1 MNVGHLYGKSSI
13 SARDRG
19 LFVHFWIDW
28 QGRFGP
34 CRFAQRPPRPRAR
47 IHGISANSNS
57 IAKYT
62 GPDTG
67 SRLRMQP
74 SIDCARVD
82 TASESSAITVMPSV
96 IRPTGR
102 RNEARGGSSNLWT
115 MWRAASTI
123 ATHRKGI
130 SISSAICTPSRGT
143 RSGTRIM
150 PRTKPVPNT
159 RAKQTAPALTIS
171 MAYLFAIRPVSS
183 RAMPNPSSNISTPPA
198 AYTASYPAATATC
211 PPITGPSP
219 WPT

>member
-1 MNVGHLYGKSSI
+1 MLDIYTESRVSAPETGCFSSI
-13 SARDRG
+13 SGSIGRDVSVPVVSPSDRRVRAQESTASARTAPASRDTPDRTP
-19 LFVHFWIDW
+19 
-28 QGRFGP
+28 GP
-34 CRFAQRPPRPRAR
+34 GSGCSLRPTAPVSTP
-47 IHGISANSNS
+47 
-57 IAKYT
+57 
-62 GPDTG
+62 
-67 SRLRMQP
+67 Q
-74 SIDCARVD
+74 ARVM
-82 TASESSAITVMPSV
+82 AITVMPSA

-102 RNEARGGSSNLWT
+102 RVAAPGARSQRRT
-115 MWRAASTI
+115 IWRAASTI